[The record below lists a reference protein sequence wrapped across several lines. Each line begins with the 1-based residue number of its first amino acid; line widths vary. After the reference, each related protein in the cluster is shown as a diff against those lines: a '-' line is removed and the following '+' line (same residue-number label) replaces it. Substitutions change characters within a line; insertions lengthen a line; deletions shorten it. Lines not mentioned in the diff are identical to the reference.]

1 IDGLRVDAVASMLYL
16 DYSRPEG
23 GWTPNIYGGRENLEA
38 VQFLQEM
45 NATVHKAAPGIVTVA
60 EESTSWPGVTRAT
73 NLGGLAFS
81 IQRMMQDMNGIYRSR
96 RALWSQDSR
105 PEGYSWIDANDSAN
119 NVLSFLRFGDDGS
132 MLACVFNFSGSE
144 HTRYRLGLPHAGTW
158 REVLNTDADI
168 YNGSGI
174 GNYGAVE
181 ATEEPWHGRPAST
194 VMVLP
199 PLAALWFEP
208 A

>member
-1 IDGLRVDAVASMLYL
+1 MVRDI
-16 DYSRPEG
+16 
-23 GWTPNIYGGRENLEA
+23 N
-38 VQFLQEM
+38 
-45 NATVHKAAPGIVTVA
+45 
-60 EESTSWPGVTRAT
+60 GV
-73 NLGGLAFS
+73 
-81 IQRMMQDMNGIYRSR
+81 YRGR
-96 RALWSQDSR
+96 RALWSRDTG

-119 NVLSFLRFGDDGS
+119 NVLSFMRFGDDGS

-168 YNGSGI
+168 YNGTGI

-181 ATEEPWHGRPAST
+181 ATDAPWHGRPASA

-199 PLAALWFEP
+199 PMAALWFEP